1 MSLVLDQ
8 SAPGPHGFLFWLAP
22 LRNWVLVWCS
32 GKLKCLKRGNTRGTV
47 FKDIRIRN
55 LYLLSSNLAK
65 VLHVKYRLFLLGRRK
80 IFPVFKGF
88 IGELARKIEETRLGT
103 NVMCSSVYKVLE
115 IRGTWLKV
123 FYEQSNSAETA
134 NLRVQCDEQLIW
146 LT

>member
-1 MSLVLDQ
+1 MFWEAEMSEEREH
-8 SAPGPHGFLFWLAP
+8 P
-22 LRNWVLVWCS
+22 RN
-32 GKLKCLKRGNTRGTV
+32 CLQR
-47 FKDIRIRN
+47 
-55 LYLLSSNLAK
+55 YSNSKFVSFIIKLAK

-103 NVMCSSVYKVLE
+103 NVLCSSVYKVLE

-134 NLRVQCDEQLIW
+134 NLRVQCDEQLI
-146 LT
+146 